1 VRPLLK
7 RTAAR
12 AVVLDPNDRLLLLQG
27 RDPTR
32 PGEPPWWELPGGG
45 IERNETSAEAALRE
59 LREETG
65 ITEVTIGPC
74 VFTQHARFTF
84 AGIDFDQFE
93 YLHLARVPAATVWA
107 PQRLEALEA
116 AALSG
121 QAWWAAGDLAGIPER
136 IIPDALRWAVTQ
148 LLAGPL
154 PDTPI
159 ALTPQAP
166 PPTPDDQAGSGPP
179 TG

>member
-1 VRPLLK
+1 MRPLLK

-12 AVVLDPNDRLLLLQG
+12 ALVLDPDDRLLLLQG
-27 RDPTR
+27 RDPAR

-45 IERNETSAEAALRE
+45 IERDETSAEAALRE

-65 ITEVTIGPC
+65 ITEVAIGPC

-93 YLHLARVPAATVWA
+93 YLHLARVPAATTWA
-107 PQRLEALEA
+107 PQRLEALEV
-116 AALSG
+116 AALGG

-136 IIPDALRWAVTQ
+136 IIPDALRWAVTR
-148 LLAGPL
+148 LLAGPVPPMPL
-154 PDTPI
+154 D
-159 ALTPQAP
+159 LTPAS
-166 PPTPDDQAGSGPP
+166 PPTSWCQ
-179 TG
+179 